1 MIKLISLLFLILT
14 SVFSIKAQITISGT
28 NMLNI
33 GDVINQ
39 SEDLNTNINIG
50 PSGQGQN
57 WDFSQLSSDDNWN
70 MNVIDPINSPYANNY
85 PNADVCIMD
94 DGEFIYANKNSNGVY
109 LLGTGDSILQNPL
122 LIVPFPLTFG
132 ASFVDGPYAIVD
144 SVITNTQMQQANITL
159 NDFLLFQNLT
169 PASVTNGLAHIA
181 DTLRVLSE
189 VEQNFLVDADG
200 NMTLPMGTFDCVRV
214 RQEMTTNTS
223 GSIYFIDTISGA
235 NSGWY
240 PIPGFSSET
249 DIIYHWFSNDQNTNF
264 SLVEL
269 GVDANG
275 NQNGSVVFLD
285 NSSTSFSNI
294 LSDDLVNIY
303 PIPTKYNVVISSKL
317 KNISL
322 KIYDVSGKQIKSV
335 SFVNTIDLDL
345 SNYSSGTYI
354 LHLQTSKG
362 MFSRNIIIE

>member
-1 MIKLISLLFLILT
+1 MKKLISLHFLIFT
-14 SVFSIKAQITISGT
+14 SVFVIKAQITVSGS

-50 PSGQGQN
+50 LSGQGQS

-70 MNVIDPINSPYANNY
+70 MNVIDPTNSPFSNNY

-159 NDFLLFQNLT
+159 NDFLLFQGLT

-181 DTLRVLSE
+181 DTLRALSE

-200 NMTLPMGTFDCVRV
+200 NMTLPMGAFDCVRV

-223 GSIYFIDTISGA
+223 ASIYFIDSISGA

-249 DIIYHWFSNDQNTNF
+249 EIIYHWFSNDQNTNF

-269 GVDANG
+269 GVDATG

-285 NSSTSFSNI
+285 NSSMSFSNI
-294 LSDDLVNIY
+294 LSDDLVDIY
-303 PIPTKYNVVISSKL
+303 PIPTKYNIVISSKL
-317 KNISL
+317 KDISL
-322 KIYDVSGKQIKSV
+322 KIYDNSGKQIKSV
-335 SFVNTIDLDL
+335 SFDNTIDLDL

-354 LHLQTSKG
+354 LHIQTSKG
-362 MFSRNIIIE
+362 LYSRNIIIE